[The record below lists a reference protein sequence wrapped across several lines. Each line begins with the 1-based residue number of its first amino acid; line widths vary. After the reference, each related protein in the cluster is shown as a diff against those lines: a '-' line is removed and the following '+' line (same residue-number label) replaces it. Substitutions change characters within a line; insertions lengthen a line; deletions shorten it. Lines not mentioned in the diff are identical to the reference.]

1 MASELHGTA
10 LQNLDTWLSEALY
23 HGLWDSTSNS
33 LVPLICI
40 SMSSVINQ
48 GIFFSPHCNT
58 KNTCLLDNICHST
71 VFVTPPGE
79 THRADIQ
86 QVLSDPLHASYQ
98 AMQALKIYPE
108 ITLLEYYL
116 HLRQIDYSEL

>member
-33 LVPLICI
+33 LVPFICI
-40 SMSSVINQ
+40 SMSSASNK
-48 GIFFSPHCNT
+48 GLFFSPHCNM
-58 KNTCLLDNICHST
+58 KESLLLAQIWHST
-71 VFVTPPGE
+71 IFGDFKTE

-86 QVLSDPLHASYQ
+86 QVLSDPLQTSYQ
-98 AMQALKIYPE
+98 AMQTLKIYPE